1 MSMLDGGA
9 LKLSI
14 SFPPL
19 VSKVKI
25 TYFIYNLLILSFA
38 EIWACENKTK
48 PVNLKNCDV
57 SEKECFFKHVL
68 IFGWYFINLQLIENV
83 VAAFILILDLFKT
96 SFLDVDHLQVTH
108 IESHPTH

>member
-38 EIWACENKTK
+38 EIWACDNKTK
-48 PVNLKNCDV
+48 PVNLKNSDV
-57 SEKECFFKHVL
+57 SEKECFCKHVL
-68 IFGWYFINLQLIENV
+68 IFG
-83 VAAFILILDLFKT
+83 
-96 SFLDVDHLQVTH
+96 
-108 IESHPTH
+108 